1 MPRLDPAAEA
11 KVRDQWRRHGRERLN
26 VAAPI
31 FGGLLARTHV
41 SGESDRLLADRALE
55 LAEELIRRNRIRTQ
69 DDIDLALHIEQSRLT
84 RDARAA

>member
-31 FGGLLARTHV
+31 FGGLLARTH
-41 SGESDRLLADRALE
+41 GESDRLLADRALE
-55 LAEELIRRNRIRTQ
+55 LAEELIRRNQKKTQ
-69 DDIDLALHIEQSRLT
+69 DDIDLALQLEQSRLT
-84 RDARAA
+84 RDRRAA

>member
-11 KVRDQWRRHGRERLN
+11 RVRGQWRRHARERLN

-31 FGGLLARTHV
+31 FGGLLAQGRPGDAETIDH
-41 SGESDRLLADRALE
+41 ALV
-55 LAEELIRRNRIRTQ
+55 LAEELIRRNRMRTQ

-84 RDARAA
+84 RDRRAA